1 MYEKYFVEDERRE
14 RRTVEEILGMFP
26 KLAYDDERAAEDR
39 EHAPHLREE
48 LSRFTSYVEGSVP
61 EPFTWD
67 RRAREVIAPHPVYRD
82 EAYRRTELQEL
93 PTLNRT
99 RLRRFQ
105 QPFDPEAAGATT
117 VYTNRT
123 SGTSGA
129 PLTIYYS
136 PAHMAR
142 SLHLSLP
149 MAAIRA
155 GIKGL
160 GERPVFSVLVTDNPA
175 LPHGA
180 LLATP
185 WELSGHRL
193 IWHVD
198 TSDPESVSGLD
209 TMLRLLT
216 PEVISSKPNLFRILL
231 EHWERE
237 GVPAPAGPLF
247 LASGGA
253 MLPAHVR
260 ERLEKLLG
268 CRVLSVYSTG
278 EASYLG
284 SECALGT
291 MHLNEALHEHFESVP
306 LDDPAPGEE
315 EMGELA
321 LTSLGNEY
329 MPLVRYRVG
338 DTVRLSRDTC
348 ACEAPGPVLDELRG
362 RATLVFD
369 LGEGHMLS
377 PTRYM
382 DLFKDNPEL
391 REYQLVQRAPRCF
404 HVRIDLFPE
413 TAPEEREGAC
423 ERVRDTIAS
432 GMPIAAE
439 VTWEKGPL
447 ETEGTKFT
455 RFRSEVTA

>member
-1 MYEKYFVEDERRE
+1 MYEKYFVGPERRE
-14 RRTVEEILGMFP
+14 RRSVEEVLDLFP
-26 KLAYDDERAAEDR
+26 KLAFDAERADEDR
-39 EHAPHLREE
+39 EHTPHLLER
-48 LSRFTSYVEGSVP
+48 LSLFAAYVEGHTP
-61 EPFTWD
+61 EPFVWD
-67 RRAREVIAPHPVYRD
+67 RRASEVVAPHPVYRD
-82 EAYRRTELQEL
+82 EAYRRGDLRDL
-93 PTLNRT
+93 PTLDRA
-99 RLRRFQ
+99 RLRRTQ
-105 QPFDPEAAGATT
+105 RPFDPEAAGATS
-117 VYTNRT
+117 VYENRT

-136 PAHMAR
+136 PEHMAR

-149 MAAIRA
+149 MAAVRA
-155 GIKGL
+155 GIRGL
-160 GERPVFSVLVTDNPA
+160 GARPVFSVLVTDNPA

-180 LLATP
+180 LLPTP

-198 TSDPESVSGLD
+198 TADPASVDDLD

-231 EHWERE
+231 EHWERA
-237 GVPAPAGPLF
+237 GVPAAPGPLF

-253 MLPAHVR
+253 MLPDRTR
-260 ERLEKLLG
+260 ERLRAVFS
-268 CRVLSVYSTG
+268 CPVLSVYSTG

-306 LDDPAPGEE
+306 LEDPATGEE
-315 EMGELA
+315 GLGELA
-321 LTSLGNEY
+321 LTSLGNTY

-348 ACEAPGPVLDELRG
+348 ACGAPGPVLDELRG
-362 RATLVFD
+362 RTTLVFD
-369 LGEGHMLS
+369 LGDGHMLS

-382 DLFKDNPEL
+382 DLFKNHSEL
-391 REYQLVQRAPRCF
+391 REYQLVQRTPRSF
-404 HVRIDLFPE
+404 LVRIDLIPG
-413 TAPEEREGAC
+413 TPSDGREAAC
-423 ERVRDTIAS
+423 VRVRDAIAS
-432 GMPIAAE
+432 GMPVEAE
-439 VTWEKGPL
+439 VAWEESTL
-447 ETEGTKFT
+447 ETEGTKFA